1 MIPCYSR
8 SAMAMVFLSWFPRK
22 CRAGSRE
29 AELTDRCL
37 EVTGAGGRAG
47 SREAELTDRCLEGT
61 GAGRGRAGSSPWVE
75 IDRLGHMI
83 LPIRWLVTHGLA
95 VFVLP

>member
-1 MIPCYSR
+1 MKRFAGSVKGKYYKFFFKIIILKMILRYSG

-37 EVTGAGGRAG
+37 E
-47 SREAELTDRCLEGT
+47 GT
-61 GAGRGRAGSSPWVE
+61 GAGRGRARCWEEP
-75 IDRLGHMI
+75 GH
-83 LPIRWLVTHGLA
+83 LRGWRGGAT
-95 VFVLP
+95 